1 MKFHSKKGVVMVS
14 FLINKDIVRNDKSL
28 SEAYLQEVGFNNT
41 KQEFRGLLL
50 IKELE
55 NLLQNMDDA
64 FFSELQKK
72 LYITKLMGGLFKAY
86 IVASEI
92 YKSKDF
98 DLVLDQT
105 LASREEL
112 KQKLKELAES
122 DFKDYELFYN
132 LRYRLKGMIKDA
144 IKTISFLEAEEVRAI
159 FGSLLMINILMFENV
174 GVKGEELEL
183 VATKVIKMV
192 VDEFLEK

>member
-55 NLLQNMDDA
+55 NLLQNVDDA

-72 LYITKLMGGLFKAY
+72 LYITKQMGGLFKAY

-92 YKSKDF
+92 YKSKEF

-105 LASREEL
+105 LGSRETL
-112 KQKLKELAES
+112 KQELRELTES
-122 DFKDYELFYN
+122 DFKNYGEFYN
-132 LRYRLKGMIKDA
+132 LRYRLKDMIKDA
-144 IKTISFLEAEEVRAI
+144 IKTISFLEVEEVKSI

>member
-1 MKFHSKKGVVMVS
+1 MVS

-55 NLLQNMDDA
+55 KLLQNVDDA

-72 LYITKLMGGLFKAY
+72 LYITKQMGGLFKAY

-92 YKSKDF
+92 YKSKEF

-112 KQKLKELAES
+112 KQKLKELAEY
-122 DFKDYELFYN
+122 DFRDYELFYN
-132 LRYRLKGMIKDA
+132 LRYRLKDMIKDA
-144 IKTISFLEAEEVRAI
+144 IKTIAFLEAEEVKAI

>member
-1 MKFHSKKGVVMVS
+1 MVS
-14 FLINKDIVRNDKSL
+14 FLINKDIVRNDESL

-50 IKELE
+50 IKEFE
-55 NLLQNMDDA
+55 NLLQNVDGV

-72 LYITKLMGGLFKAY
+72 LYATRLMGGLFKAY

-92 YKSKDF
+92 YKSKEF

-105 LASREEL
+105 LGSREIL
-112 KQKLKELAES
+112 KQELRELIDI
-122 DFKDYELFYN
+122 DFNNYGEFYN
-132 LRYRLKGMIKDA
+132 LIYRLKDMIKDA
-144 IKTISFLEAEEVRAI
+144 IKTISFLEVEEVKAI

-183 VATKVIKMV
+183 VATKVIKMA

>member
-1 MKFHSKKGVVMVS
+1 MVS

-28 SEAYLQEVGFNNT
+28 SEAYLQEVGFNNI
-41 KQEFRGLLL
+41 KSEFKGLAL
-50 IKELE
+50 IKEFE
-55 NLLQNMDDA
+55 NLLSNVDDA
-64 FFSELQKK
+64 IFSELQKK
-72 LYITKLMGGLFKAY
+72 LYITKLMGGLFKSY

-105 LASREEL
+105 LGSRETL
-112 KQKLKELAES
+112 KQELRELTES
-122 DFKDYELFYN
+122 DFKNYGEFYN
-132 LRYRLKGMIKDA
+132 LRYRLKDMIKDA
-144 IKTISFLEAEEVRAI
+144 IKTIAFLEAEEVKAI

>member
-1 MKFHSKKGVVMVS
+1 MVS

-28 SEAYLQEVGFNNT
+28 SEAYLQEVGFNNI
-41 KQEFRGLLL
+41 KSEFKGLAL
-50 IKELE
+50 IKEFE
-55 NLLQNMDDA
+55 NLLHNVDDA
-64 FFSELQKK
+64 IFSELQKK

-105 LASREEL
+105 LGSRETL
-112 KQKLKELAES
+112 KQELRELTES
-122 DFKDYELFYN
+122 DFKNYGEFYN
-132 LRYRLKGMIKDA
+132 LRYRLKDMIKDA
-144 IKTISFLEAEEVRAI
+144 IKTIAFLEVEEVKAI

>member
-1 MKFHSKKGVVMVS
+1 MVS

-55 NLLQNMDDA
+55 NILQNVDDA

-92 YKSKDF
+92 YQSKDF

-105 LASREEL
+105 LGSRETL
-112 KQKLKELAES
+112 KQELRELTES
-122 DFKDYELFYN
+122 DFKNYGEFYN
-132 LRYRLKGMIKDA
+132 LRYRLKDMIKDA
-144 IKTISFLEAEEVRAI
+144 IKTIAFLEVEEVKAI
-159 FGSLLMINILMFENV
+159 FGSLLMVNILMFENV

>member
-55 NLLQNMDDA
+55 NLLQNVDDA

-105 LASREEL
+105 LGSRETL
-112 KQKLKELAES
+112 KQELRELTES
-122 DFKDYELFYN
+122 DFKNYGEFYN
-132 LRYRLKGMIKDA
+132 LRYRLKDMIKDA
-144 IKTISFLEAEEVRAI
+144 IKTISFLEAEEVKAI